1 MKQMKP
7 TQDESELFR
16 NAVGPVTPVKQD
28 RVHYQPPK
36 PKPKRLEREPEDFSD
51 VEFPETTTG
60 FVDAEETQT
69 EGQMEELLTYQGPG
83 VQRRTFQKLR
93 RGQRPAEAELD
104 LHGMKVEDAKESLAI
119 FLAQCA
125 RQNQRS
131 VRIIHGK
138 GKRSAQGRP
147 TIKSLIGGWLRQRRE
162 VLAYCSARPQDGGAG
177 ALYVLLKSP
186 PK

>member
-36 PKPKRLEREPEDFSD
+36 PKPKRLPREPESFSD

-60 FVDAEETQT
+60 FADAEETQT

-83 VQRRTFQKLR
+83 VQRRIFQKLR

-125 RQNQRS
+125 RQNRRS

-186 PK
+186 QY